1 MKLDVHIRHCLLLQF
16 DKGRNASEAVRRIC
30 KVYPDAT
37 LSTSTAYEWFGKFS
51 KGDRS
56 LEDKQRSGRPSTI
69 DDETLKLLVKT
80 DPHQTTS
87 ELASKLRCDPSTV
100 ANHLHAMG
108 KVRKLDHWV
117 PHKLTEN
124 NRIQRATICASLLS
138 RHHEVPLFGR
148 IITCDEKW
156 ILWDNKRRSY
166 SWADPGEPSQKIARK
181 DLHPQKTLLCVWWG
195 RFGMIHYELLKR
207 GETITADVYCAQL
220 QTVHEKLKK
229 SQTALVNRKKVLVL
243 QDNARPHVAKTTQKN

>member
-1 MKLDVHIRHCLLLQF
+1 MSGLPNSPK
-16 DKGRNASEAVRRIC
+16 
-30 KVYPDAT
+30 AT
-37 LSTSTAYEWFGKFS
+37 
-51 KGDRS
+51 DRS

-69 DDETLKLLVKT
+69 DDETLKLLVKA

-87 ELASKLRCDPSTV
+87 ELASQLCCDPSTV

-108 KVRKLDHWV
+108 KVRKLD
-117 PHKLTEN
+117 
-124 NRIQRATICASLLS
+124 
-138 RHHEVPLFGR
+138 HHEVPLFGR

-156 ILWDNKRRSY
+156 ILWDNRRRSY
-166 SWADPGEPSQKIARK
+166 SWTDPGEPSQKLARK

-220 QTVHEKLKK
+220 QTVHEKLQK
-229 SQTALVNRKKVLVL
+229 SQSALVNHKKVLVL